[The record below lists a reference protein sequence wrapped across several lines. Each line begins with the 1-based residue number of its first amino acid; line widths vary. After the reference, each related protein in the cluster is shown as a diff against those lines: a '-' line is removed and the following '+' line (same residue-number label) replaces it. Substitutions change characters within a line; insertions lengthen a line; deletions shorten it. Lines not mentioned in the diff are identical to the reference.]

1 MLVMNGAMSTNIP
14 KNTPMKM
21 GECTEFQLH
30 KSQQTI
36 FHGILKKV
44 YDYSEKRLIRY
55 IDTINDAQQKMIL
68 IALLKDY
75 IDGNVAI
82 AWKKGQPVWIKITKD

>member
-1 MLVMNGAMSTNIP
+1 MHGIMATYIP
-14 KNTPMKM
+14 KNISITP

-36 FHGILKKV
+36 FHGILRKIF
-44 YDYSEKRLIRY
+44 DYTEYRLSKY
-55 IDTINDAQQKMIL
+55 IDQVKDSQQKLML

-75 IDGNVAI
+75 ISGSVAI
-82 AWKKGQPVWIKITKD
+82 AWKRGQPVWIKVTKA

>member
-1 MLVMNGAMSTNIP
+1 MLIMNEAMSTNIQKSAP
-14 KNTPMKM
+14 IKM

-55 IDTINDAQQKMIL
+55 IDTANDAQQKMTL